1 MTNAKFISY
10 CRVSTQRQG
19 QSGLGLE
26 AQQEVVTRFL
36 KGGAWLLTDQFVE
49 VESGRKDSKS
59 RPQLAAA
66 LAACKAQGAT
76 LVIAKLDRLA
86 RNVRFFLEVLD
97 DSGVEIRFAEFAD
110 INPKSDEGRMV
121 LTNMATFAEYE
132 GRRIGSR
139 TKAAIAA
146 KKKRVESGTD
156 KGGQT
161 VWSEAWGAAGQA
173 NLKRNLAERQQRADD
188 FALKMRREIEG
199 MKADKL
205 TQRKMVKELNLNGHK
220 TVMGKL
226 WSLTQLQRVIA
237 RLTDNYAQQGSVVTV

>member
-1 MTNAKFISY
+1 MANGKFISY

-19 QSGLGLE
+19 QSGLGIE

-36 KGGAWLLTDQFVE
+36 NGGSWSLVGEFVE

-66 LAACKAQGAT
+66 LAACKKHGAA
-76 LVIAKLDRLA
+76 LIIAKLDRLA

-110 INPKSDEGRMV
+110 INPKTDEGRMV

-146 KKKRVESGTD
+146 KKKRVEEGTD
-156 KGGQT
+156 KLGQT
-161 VWSEAWGAAGQA
+161 VWAEAWGVAGPSNLRSNIEDRKTLANTNAKKLEATIGAYRAAGMS
-173 NLKRNLAERQQRADD
+173 LSV
-188 FALKMRREIEG
+188 
-199 MKADKL
+199 
-205 TQRKMVKELNLNGHK
+205 MVKTLNDSGASTTH
-220 TVMGKL
+220 GKL
-226 WSLTQLQRVIA
+226 WSVTQLRRVMA
-237 RLTDNYAQQGSVVTV
+237 RLAELAGAPVL